1 MLGAVKSLEEHPIK
15 KIVEAGIRVSISTD
29 DLLFFNKSVS
39 EQCFD
44 LVKANVLT
52 TDQIKGIFAANVA
65 EYQ

>member
-1 MLGAVKSLEEHPIK
+1 LAEHPIK
-15 KIVEAGIRVSISTD
+15 KIVEAGIRISISTD

-44 LVKANVLT
+44 LIKAEVLT
-52 TDQIKGIFAANVA
+52 SDQIKTIFASNVA